1 MIIRLKDSAK
11 LLGIVIMC
19 ACAVL
24 PCALFM
30 NSNKDMA
37 RIEHLITEPEVMV
50 VYNATVDSSNV
61 TAAIAGG
68 ALALMTIVML
78 FFYIKNYIDTH
89 KSELGVLKAL
99 GYSNFKIAKSFWVF
113 GLSVFTGACIGFGI
127 AFAMMP
133 AFYKQM
139 RSGGV
144 LPDVPLRFNPEMVL
158 FLIMLPTIV
167 FALFAVLYGC
177 FKLKRPA
184 LELIRGQDAIKIRR
198 SMKKA
203 VSSKTERHFLQDL
216 KKSTIKR
223 RPLLVFLIGFASFCY
238 ADTVQMSLTIREL
251 ASDMMAV
258 MMMGIGF
265 ALGLTILFVAI
276 TAVIK
281 GNNKTIAMMRVF
293 GYSEKE
299 CAKAILSGYRP
310 AAAVGFAIGTAYQ
323 FGLMYMMIN
332 LFFTEEVIGHVD
344 YGFDIPAF
352 ITALITFAII
362 YQIFMK
368 VYTRKINRISLKEVM
383 QED

>member
-30 NSNKDMA
+30 NSNKDMT

-50 VYNATVDSSNV
+50 IYNATVDSSNV

-89 KSELGVLKAL
+89 KSELGILKAL

-144 LPDVPLRFNPEMVL
+144 LPDVPLHFNPEMVL
-158 FLIMLPTIV
+158 FLIIIPTLV
-167 FALFAVLYGC
+167 FALFAVIYGC
-177 FKLKRPA
+177 FKLNQPA
-184 LELIRGQDAIKIRR
+184 LELIRGKNKIKIRK
-198 SMKKA
+198 SMKNDTH
-203 VSSKTERHFLQDL
+203 SERHFLHDL
-216 KKSTIKR
+216 KKSTIKS

-265 ALGLTILFVAI
+265 ALGLTILFIAI

-293 GYSEKE
+293 GYSERE
-299 CAKAILSGYRP
+299 CAGAILKGYRP
-310 AAAVGFAIGTAYQ
+310 AAAIGFIIGTAYQ

-344 YGFDIPAF
+344 YGFDIPACIITLISF
-352 ITALITFAII
+352 III

-368 VYTRKINRISLKEVM
+368 VYTGKINRISLKEVM